1 MQPLRISRLA
11 LLIGV
16 GVDEAAQ
23 LRQAAMAKL
32 RAAVS
37 FATAGELHRAA
48 EFLDFAREVR
58 SGKRRLRANTR
69 HDSRRRAAQR
79 YGYYGEQES

>member
-1 MQPLRISRLA
+1 MDDAARLRREA
-11 LLIGV
+11 L
-16 GVDEAAQ
+16 
-23 LRQAAMAKL
+23 AKL

-58 SGKRRLRANTR
+58 SGKRRLRASTKQR
-69 HDSRRRAAQR
+69 GRQRASDR
-79 YGYYGEQES
+79 YGYYGTDHT

>member
-1 MQPLRISRLA
+1 
-11 LLIGV
+11 
-16 GVDEAAQ
+16 
-23 LRQAAMAKL
+23 MAKL

-58 SGKRRLRANTR
+58 SGKRRLRATTR
-69 HDSRRRAAQR
+69 TDSRRKAVDR
-79 YGYYGEQES
+79 YGYHGTES

>member
-1 MQPLRISRLA
+1 M
-11 LLIGV
+11 
-16 GVDEAAQ
+16 DDAAH
-23 LRQAAMAKL
+23 LRQQAMAKL

-58 SGKRRLRANTR
+58 SGKRRLRATTR
-69 HDSRRRAAQR
+69 TDSRRKAVDR
-79 YGYYGEQES
+79 YGYHGTEH

>member
-1 MQPLRISRLA
+1 
-11 LLIGV
+11 
-16 GVDEAAQ
+16 VDDAAH
-23 LRQAAMAKL
+23 LRQQAMAKL

-58 SGKRRLRANTR
+58 SGKRRLRAETR
-69 HDSRRRAAQR
+69 HEARRRAARQ
-79 YGYYGEQES
+79 YGYHSEE

>member
-1 MQPLRISRLA
+1 
-11 LLIGV
+11 
-16 GVDEAAQ
+16 
-23 LRQAAMAKL
+23 MAKL

-58 SGKRRLRANTR
+58 SGKRRLRATTR
-69 HDSRRRAAQR
+69 TEARRKAVER
-79 YGYYGEQES
+79 YGYHGTEG

>member
-1 MQPLRISRLA
+1 
-11 LLIGV
+11 
-16 GVDEAAQ
+16 
-23 LRQAAMAKL
+23 MAKL

-58 SGKRRLRANTR
+58 SGKRRLRAETR
-69 HDSRRRAAQR
+69 HDVRRRAARR
-79 YGYYGEQES
+79 YGYYAED

>member
-1 MQPLRISRLA
+1 MDDAAFLRHQA
-11 LLIGV
+11 LN
-16 GVDEAAQ
+16 
-23 LRQAAMAKL
+23 KL

-58 SGKRRLRANTR
+58 SGKRRLRASTKA
-69 HDSRRRAAQR
+69 DARRRARQR
-79 YGYYGEQES
+79 YGYYGSESDA

>member
-1 MQPLRISRLA
+1 MDDAAFLRHQA
-11 LLIGV
+11 LN
-16 GVDEAAQ
+16 
-23 LRQAAMAKL
+23 KL

-58 SGKRRLRANTR
+58 SGKRRLRSSGKSEA
-69 HDSRRRAAQR
+69 RRRAVER
-79 YGYYGEQES
+79 YGYYAED

>member
-1 MQPLRISRLA
+1 
-11 LLIGV
+11 
-16 GVDEAAQ
+16 VDDAAR
-23 LRQAAMAKL
+23 LRQQAMAKL

-58 SGKRRLRANTR
+58 SGKRRLRAETR
-69 HDSRRRAAQR
+69 HDARRRAAR
-79 YGYYGEQES
+79 KYGYHSEG

>member
-1 MQPLRISRLA
+1 M
-11 LLIGV
+11 
-16 GVDEAAQ
+16 DDAAH
-23 LRQAAMAKL
+23 LRQQAMAKL

-58 SGKRRLRANTR
+58 SGKRRLRAQTR
-69 HDSRRRAAQR
+69 HEARRSAAKR
-79 YGYYGEQES
+79 YGYYAGD

>member
-1 MQPLRISRLA
+1 
-11 LLIGV
+11 
-16 GVDEAAQ
+16 
-23 LRQAAMAKL
+23 MAKL

-58 SGKRRLRANTR
+58 SGKRRLRAQTR
-69 HDSRRRAAQR
+69 HEARRSAARR
-79 YGYYGEQES
+79 YGYYAED

>member
-1 MQPLRISRLA
+1 MPPLKNSRLS

-16 GVDEAAQ
+16 CVDDAAQ

-69 HDSRRRAAQR
+69 HDLRRKSAEK
-79 YGYYGEQES
+79 YGYYADE

>member
-1 MQPLRISRLA
+1 
-11 LLIGV
+11 
-16 GVDEAAQ
+16 
-23 LRQAAMAKL
+23 MAKL

-58 SGKRRLRANTR
+58 SGKRRLRAATR
-69 HDSRRRAAQR
+69 ADNRRKAVDR
-79 YGYYGEQES
+79 YGYHGTEH

>member
-1 MQPLRISRLA
+1 
-11 LLIGV
+11 
-16 GVDEAAQ
+16 
-23 LRQAAMAKL
+23 MAKL

-58 SGKRRLRANTR
+58 SGKRRLRAATR
-69 HDSRRRAAQR
+69 TDSRRKAVDR
-79 YGYYGEQES
+79 YGYHGTEN

>member
-1 MQPLRISRLA
+1 
-11 LLIGV
+11 
-16 GVDEAAQ
+16 
-23 LRQAAMAKL
+23 MAKL

-58 SGKRRLRANTR
+58 SGKRRLRATTR
-69 HDSRRRAAQR
+69 TDSRRKAVDR
-79 YGYYGEQES
+79 YGYYGTEH

>member
-1 MQPLRISRLA
+1 M
-11 LLIGV
+11 
-16 GVDEAAQ
+16 DDAAH
-23 LRQAAMAKL
+23 LRQQAMAKL

-58 SGKRRLRANTR
+58 SGKRRLRAATR
-69 HDSRRRAAQR
+69 TDSRRKAVDR
-79 YGYYGEQES
+79 YGYHGTEN

>member
-1 MQPLRISRLA
+1 
-11 LLIGV
+11 
-16 GVDEAAQ
+16 VDDAAH
-23 LRQAAMAKL
+23 LRQQAMAKL

-58 SGKRRLRANTR
+58 SGKRRLRAAAKSQN
-69 HDSRRRAAQR
+69 RRKAVDR
-79 YGYYGEQES
+79 YGYYGTDQT

>member
-1 MQPLRISRLA
+1 
-11 LLIGV
+11 
-16 GVDEAAQ
+16 VDDAAR
-23 LRQAAMAKL
+23 LRQQAMAKL

-58 SGKRRLRANTR
+58 SGKRRLRAETR
-69 HDSRRRAAQR
+69 HEARRRAARQ
-79 YGYYGEQES
+79 YGYHSES

>member
-1 MQPLRISRLA
+1 
-11 LLIGV
+11 
-16 GVDEAAQ
+16 VDDAAR
-23 LRQAAMAKL
+23 LRQQAMAKL

-58 SGKRRLRANTR
+58 SGKRRLRAATR
-69 HDSRRRAAQR
+69 HDVRQKAAKQ
-79 YGYYGEQES
+79 YGYYSED

>member
-16 GVDEAAQ
+16 GVDDAAQ

-37 FATAGELHRAA
+37 FATASELVRAA
-48 EFLDFAREVR
+48 QFLDFAREVR

-69 HDSRRRAAQR
+69 HDARTRAAQR

>member
-1 MQPLRISRLA
+1 
-11 LLIGV
+11 
-16 GVDEAAQ
+16 
-23 LRQAAMAKL
+23 MAKL

-58 SGKRRLRANTR
+58 SGKRRLRAATR
-69 HDSRRRAAQR
+69 ADSRRKAVDR
-79 YGYYGEQES
+79 YGYHGTEH

>member
-1 MQPLRISRLA
+1 MDDAAFLRHQA
-11 LLIGV
+11 LN
-16 GVDEAAQ
+16 
-23 LRQAAMAKL
+23 KL

-58 SGKRRLRANTR
+58 SGKRRLRSSGKAQAR
-69 HDSRRRAAQR
+69 QRSRER
-79 YGYYGEQES
+79 YGYYAEE

>member
-1 MQPLRISRLA
+1 
-11 LLIGV
+11 
-16 GVDEAAQ
+16 
-23 LRQAAMAKL
+23 MAKL

-58 SGKRRLRANTR
+58 SGKRRLRAATR
-69 HDSRRRAAQR
+69 TDSRRKSVDR
-79 YGYYGEQES
+79 YGYYGTER